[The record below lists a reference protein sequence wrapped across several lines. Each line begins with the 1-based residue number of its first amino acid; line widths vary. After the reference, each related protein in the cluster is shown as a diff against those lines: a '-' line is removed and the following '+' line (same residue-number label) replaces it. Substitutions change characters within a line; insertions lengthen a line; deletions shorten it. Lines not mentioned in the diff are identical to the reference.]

1 MPRARISLVG
11 LALAFLL
18 ISVVLR
24 FGLTREASDLDR
36 HQLYAGR
43 DPWAVQKV
51 RPGDRLT
58 QHQARL
64 GAPQKDLGSNG
75 GRVIQWTSPSEL
87 TLTVN
92 EDGEIVDVW
101 GRSLTAGDS
110 TLIDTGLS
118 EEEVAR
124 ILGRG
129 KVQKSTRPSGSGVIS
144 LGTVEVSRTLTY
156 DDGGVRFEITLEE
169 DQVKYVRAV
178 KITQGR

>member
-24 FGLTREASDLDR
+24 FGSTREASDLDQ

-87 TLTVN
+87 MLTVN

-118 EEEVAR
+118 EAEVTR

-129 KVQKSTRPSGSGVIS
+129 KVQRSTRPSGSVIS
-144 LGTVEVSRTLTY
+144 IGSVQVSTIMTF
-156 DDGGVRFEITLEE
+156 DDREVRFEITLEE
-169 DQVKYVRAV
+169 DQVKHVRAL
-178 KITQGR
+178 KTTRGK

>member
-1 MPRARISLVG
+1 MPRARIALVG
-11 LALAFLL
+11 LALAFLS

-24 FGLTREASDLDR
+24 FGLTRDASDLDQ
-36 HQLYAGR
+36 HQRYRGSDR
-43 DPWAVQKV
+43 WAVQKV

-64 GAPQKDLGSNG
+64 GVPQKDLDG

-92 EDGEIVDVW
+92 EGGEIVDVW

-118 EEEVAR
+118 EAEVTR

-144 LGTVEVSRTLTY
+144 LGSVEVSRTMTY

>member
-1 MPRARISLVG
+1 MPRARLALFG
-11 LALAFLL
+11 LTLAFLL
-18 ISVVLR
+18 VFVLLR
-24 FGLTREASDLDR
+24 FGLMRDASDLDQHPR
-36 HQLYAGR
+36 YRGGDH
-43 DPWAVQKV
+43 WAVQKI

-64 GAPQKDLGSNG
+64 GAPQKDLSSNG
-75 GRVIQWTSPSEL
+75 EHVIQWTSPSEL

-118 EEEVAR
+118 EAEVTR

-144 LGTVEVSRTLTY
+144 LGSVEVSRTMTY
-156 DDGGVRFEITLEE
+156 DDRGVRFEITLEE

>member
-1 MPRARISLVG
+1 MPRARVALLG
-11 LALAFLL
+11 LALALL
-18 ISVVLR
+18 SISVVLR
-24 FGLTREASDLDR
+24 FGLTREASDLDQ
-36 HQLYAGR
+36 HQLYAGT

-64 GAPQKDLGSNG
+64 GAPQKDLGSD
-75 GRVIQWTSPSEL
+75 GRRVVQWTSPSEL
-87 TLTVN
+87 MLTVN
-92 EDGEIVDVW
+92 ADGEIVEVW

-144 LGTVEVSRTLTY
+144 LGSVEMSRTMTY

-178 KITQGR
+178 RITQRR

>member
-1 MPRARISLVG
+1 MSRARTALFG
-11 LALAFLL
+11 LALAFLS
-18 ISVVLR
+18 ISAVLR
-24 FGLTREASDLDR
+24 FGLTRDASDLDQ
-36 HQLYAGR
+36 HQLYAGS

-64 GAPQKDLGSNG
+64 GAPEKDLVSNG
-75 GRVIQWTSPSEL
+75 GRVIQWTSPSQL
-87 TLTVN
+87 TLAVN
-92 EDGEIVDVW
+92 EDGEIVEAW

-118 EEEVAR
+118 EAEVTR

-144 LGTVEVSRTLTY
+144 LGRVEISRTMTY
-156 DDGGVRFEITLEE
+156 DDREVRFEITLEE
-169 DQVKYVRAV
+169 DQVKHVRAV

>member
-1 MPRARISLVG
+1 MPRARVALFG
-11 LALAFLL
+11 LALAFLS

-24 FGLTREASDLDR
+24 FGLTRQASDLDQ

-64 GAPQKDLGSNG
+64 GVPQKDLGSKG

-118 EEEVAR
+118 QAEVTR

-129 KVQKSTRPSGSGVIS
+129 TQPQEPESSLPRPVAGRYADHTGARRR
-144 LGTVEVSRTLTY
+144 GAHR
-156 DDGGVRFEITLEE
+156 RNEE
-169 DQVKYVRAV
+169 
-178 KITQGR
+178 GP

>member
-1 MPRARISLVG
+1 MPRARVALFG
-11 LALAFLL
+11 LALAFLS

-24 FGLTREASDLDR
+24 FGLMHGASDLDQ

-64 GAPQKDLGSNG
+64 GAPERDLASKGE
-75 GRVIQWTSPSEL
+75 RVIQWTSPSEL

-92 EDGEIVDVW
+92 EDGEIVEAW
-101 GRSLTAGDS
+101 GRSLTAGDA

-118 EEEVAR
+118 EAEVTR

-129 KVQKSTRPSGSGVIS
+129 KVQRSTRPSGSVIS
-144 LGTVEVSRTLTY
+144 IGSVQVSTIMTF
-156 DDGGVRFEITLEE
+156 DDREVRFEITLEE
-169 DQVKYVRAV
+169 DQVKHVRAV
-178 KITQGR
+178 KITPGR